1 MPTKDETLDHGLL
14 VGNRT
19 AFILRSQ
26 RIIEIVLRTFIGSGM
41 FSREEFS
48 DLQQSVSEEFIRRI
62 PLIERNYNG
71 TASMATYVN
80 AVVRNICLDIHQRRQ
95 NTLETVP
102 LDDVEQESED
112 GAVLTSILVN
122 EELHLLQTA
131 LGMFN
136 DHREKTTVCLKIFFK
151 LPVQREEIQQ
161 CSPLLPSQD
170 IDAVYRRFS
179 TGSLDTNESE
189 DFDALAPYMNR
200 QESKTTSGAS
210 LRRWT
215 QEQLTRIIAVLN
227 TGRRR
232 SHTKETIGTLLEL
245 TIH

>member
-1 MPTKDETLDHGLL
+1 MQTKDEPLDHGLL
-14 VGNRT
+14 VGDRT

-41 FSREEFS
+41 FHRDEFP
-48 DLQQSVSEEFIRRI
+48 DLQQSISEEFIRRL
-62 PLIERNYNG
+62 PSIERNYNG

-80 AVVRNICLDIHQRRQ
+80 AIVRNICLDIHQRRR
-95 NTLETVP
+95 NAVETVP
-102 LDDVEQESED
+102 LDDAESESEN
-112 GAVLTSILVN
+112 GTVFTSILVKD
-122 EELHLLQTA
+122 EMHLLQTA

-136 DHREKTTVCLKIFFK
+136 DHREKTTVCLKVFYK
-151 LPVQREEIQQ
+151 LPVLRGEVQRCFHQ
-161 CSPLLPSQD
+161 LPHHD

-179 TGSLDTNESE
+179 TASPDTNESE

-200 QESKTTSGAS
+200 QESNTTSGAS

-215 QEQLTRIIAVLN
+215 QEQLTRIISVLN
-227 TGRRR
+227 HGERR

-245 TIH
+245 TNS